1 MNTGGT
7 PQFNFNGVFM
17 KKVLLFSAALAL
29 AFPAAASAAE
39 FINFESNADGSA
51 SVAGAAVT
59 TDFSALGVT
68 FLNAFYQRCGG
79 GCPTPTTGL
88 FVSSSDLSSPFSV
101 KFAGTTNAFSF
112 ANVSNSSG
120 TASAFDSAGNLLQS
134 INFSGFNFDGP
145 PVMFSFATTGINSI
159 SFSSTRGF
167 GVDNFSF
174 GDVQGAVPEPATWM
188 MMLLGMAGIGFSMR
202 RKKDT
207 TLRVRYA

>member
-1 MNTGGT
+1 MRWNAQIIATFLVGVSLATT
-7 PQFNFNGVFM
+7 P
-17 KKVLLFSAALAL
+17 
-29 AFPAAASAAE
+29 ASAAE
-39 FINFESNADGSA
+39 FINFESKADGSA
-51 SVAGAAVT
+51 SVSGAAVA
-59 TDFSALGVT
+59 TDFSALGLT
-68 FLNAFYQRCGG
+68 FLNAFYKQCGG
-79 GCPTPTTGL
+79 GCPTPSNGL
-88 FVSSSDLSSPFSV
+88 FVSSSDFSSPLSV

-120 TASAFDSAGNLLQS
+120 TANAFGTDGSLLQT
-134 INFSGFNFDGP
+134 INFSGFP
-145 PVMFSFATTGINSI
+145 TTVAFATTGINSI
-159 SFSSTRGF
+159 SFSSTGQF